1 MAFKLPF
8 LNGATKKKRTQ
19 MIAVDLGSRT
29 TKAVLLEKRGE
40 ILALTRYALLDAPLF
55 DKKMSPEL
63 LGEHLKAVAEAL
75 GSTTKFI
82 TMAVGL
88 DDAVVRQIELPQIPV
103 DEMRQIL
110 RVNHKNY
117 LQQDLPNHVFDCYII
132 PPRLH
137 PGEKDTGIPKLKV
150 LAAAARQQL
159 VADFINA
166 AALAGLTA
174 DSLVPGLVGPINTF
188 ELALPEIYA
197 RETVALVDIGFKHT
211 SVCVLDKGELVL
223 NRLMN
228 IGGDQLTVGL
238 ADAMG
243 ISYAEAEGIKVGM
256 APEVETSLQSA
267 ISMLTVA
274 TAPHLPTASTHGGT
288 GFIMSG
294 SSEPRSRSPAV
305 VSSAAFKAP
314 VTTDKRIKNASIPV
328 YCAARVWL
336 LAKSRSCTLI
346 GDSSVTDTPRNAK
359 LKVARSWLNCLSS
372 CATRGTPDSLCLLE
386 LSLTTSTSGASPR
399 TMAASKSAGTTTT
412 GSPSLESRSCC
423 S

>member
-55 DKKMSPEL
+55 EKKISVEQ
-63 LGEHLKAVAEAL
+63 LGDHLKAVAEAL
-75 GSTTKFI
+75 GGTTKLI

-88 DDAVVRQIELPQIPV
+88 DDAIVRQIEMPQIPP
-103 DEMRQIL
+103 DDMRQIL
-110 RVNHKNY
+110 KVNHKNY

-132 PPRLH
+132 PPRLNFS
-137 PGEKDTGIPKLKV
+137 GEKEAGVPKLKV
-150 LAAAARQQL
+150 LAAAAKQQL

-197 RETVALVDIGFKHT
+197 KETVALVDIGFKHT

-228 IGGDQLTVGL
+228 IGGDQLTLGL
-238 ADAMG
+238 AEAMN

-256 APEVETSLQSA
+256 APEVEASLQLQVAPLGREIRASLDFFEHQEDRPVSQVYVSGGSA
-267 ISMLTVA
+267 RSEMILQMLHQELLVECKTWNPTGFLQLALPGQQAVEVDHIGPQLTVA
-274 TAPHLPTASTHGGT
+274 VGAAL
-288 GFIMSG
+288 
-294 SSEPRSRSPAV
+294 
-305 VSSAAFKAP
+305 AAF
-314 VTTDKRIKNASIPV
+314 
-328 YCAARVWL
+328 
-336 LAKSRSCTLI
+336 
-346 GDSSVTDTPRNAK
+346 
-359 LKVARSWLNCLSS
+359 
-372 CATRGTPDSLCLLE
+372 
-386 LSLTTSTSGASPR
+386 
-399 TMAASKSAGTTTT
+399 
-412 GSPSLESRSCC
+412 
-423 S
+423 